1 MPRFYI
7 STPIYYVNDRPH
19 IGHVYTT
26 LIADVAARFHRLKGE
41 DTFFLTGTDEH
52 STKVTEAARR
62 NEMSVEDWARRNA
75 DAFKACFQT
84 LGMSF
89 DDFIRTSEQRHKD
102 EVGLRV
108 SQLLASGDV
117 YLGEYEGWYDEGQ
130 EEYVTQTAAEESN
143 FLSPI
148 NKRPL
153 VRRREQNYFFK
164 LSAYADELE
173 RLIES
178 DEIKVQPPG
187 RKQEMLSRIREGL
200 NDVPVSRISDE
211 TWGIQVPGQERHVIY
226 VWIDALLN
234 YLSAVD
240 TDGRRHYW
248 PADVHLV
255 GKDILW
261 FHAVIWPALLLALR
275 KRLGN
280 EWIAPPRRVYAHGF
294 WIREGEKMSKS
305 MANFV
310 DLEEI
315 DGYVAKYGLDAMRFF
330 LVLAGPLGASD
341 ADFARERIHEA
352 YSTHLVNTVGNS
364 VSRTTTM
371 IEKNFDNIV
380 PAPLE
385 HPESPKQAVLALV
398 EQALAAGEA
407 LAVDKMAASAVAIV
421 REVDLFIQT
430 TQPFKMAKDPAQHD
444 AAGGV
449 LYTCLE
455 SLRLASLFLWPVMP
469 EKMAQVWQRIGCEH
483 YLAPVAGNALDQ
495 WCTWGGIVPGTN
507 IEKGEGL
514 FPRLA
519 AETN

>member
-1 MPRFYI
+1 MSRFYI

-26 LIADVAARFHRLKGE
+26 LIADVVARFHRLKGD
-41 DTFFLTGTDEH
+41 DTFLLTGTDEH
-52 STKVTEAARR
+52 STKVTDAARR
-62 NEMSVEDWARRNA
+62 NAMSVEDWSRQNA
-75 DAFKACFQT
+75 DAFKACFQK
-84 LGMSF
+84 LDLQF
-89 DDFIRTSEQRHKD
+89 DDFIRTSEPRHKD
-102 EVGLRV
+102 EVRLRV
-108 SQLLASGDV
+108 AQLLESGDV

-130 EEYVTQTAAEESN
+130 EEYVTQAAAEVSE

-164 LSAYADELE
+164 LSAYADTLTE
-173 RLIES
+173 LIES
-178 DEIKVQPPG
+178 DTMRVQPPG
-187 RKQEMLSRIREGL
+187 RKQETLARIREGL

-211 TWGIQVPGQERHVIY
+211 DWGIKVPGQDAHVIY

-240 TDGRRHYW
+240 TDDRRHYW

-261 FHAVIWPALLLALR
+261 FHAVIWPALLLALG
-275 KRLGN
+275 KQPGN
-280 EWIAPPRRVYAHGF
+280 EWIKVPKRIHAHGF

-305 MANFV
+305 MGNFV

-330 LVLAGPLGASD
+330 LVVAGPLGASD
-341 ADFARERIHEA
+341 ADFARERVHES
-352 YSTHLVNTVGNS
+352 YSANLVNTFGNS
-364 VSRTTTM
+364 ISRTTTM
-371 IEKNFDNIV
+371 IEKSFDGKI

-385 HPESPKQAVLALV
+385 HPDSPKQAVLELV
-398 EQALAAGEA
+398 EQARTAGEA
-407 LAVDKMAASAVAIV
+407 LAVDKMAAAAIAIV
-421 REVDLFIQT
+421 REVDLFIQR
-430 TQPFKMAKDPAQHD
+430 TQPFQLVKDPAQRD

-469 EKMAQVWQRIGCEH
+469 DKMAQVWSRIGCTH
-483 YLAPVAGNALDQ
+483 YLTPTADHGLDQ
-495 WCTWGGIVPGTN
+495 WSAWGGIVSGTM

-519 AETN
+519 AES

>member
-1 MPRFYI
+1 MSRFYI

-26 LIADVAARFHRLKGE
+26 LIADVIARYHRLKGD
-41 DTFFLTGTDEH
+41 DTFLLTGTDEH
-52 STKVTEAARR
+52 SNKVIEKANENGMSAEAW
-62 NEMSVEDWARRNA
+62 SKQNA
-75 DAFKACFQT
+75 DAFKSCFQS
-84 LGMSF
+84 LGLAF

-102 EVGLRV
+102 EVRLRV
-108 SQLLASGDV
+108 SQLLESGDV

-153 VRRREQNYFFK
+153 VRRREQNYFFR
-164 LSAYADELE
+164 LSAYADALIE
-173 RLIES
+173 LIES
-178 DEIKVQPPG
+178 DAMRVQPPG
-187 RKQEMLSRIREGL
+187 RKQEMLARIRDGL

-211 TWGIQVPGQERHVIY
+211 SWGIQVPGQERHVIY

-275 KRLGN
+275 KRPGN
-280 EWIAPPRRVYAHGF
+280 EWIAPPTRVHAHGF

-305 MANFV
+305 MGNFV

-315 DGYVAKYGLDAMRFF
+315 DGYVAKYGLDAMRLF
-330 LVLAGPLGASD
+330 LVVAGPLGAAD
-341 ADFARERIHEA
+341 ADFARERIHET
-352 YSTHLVNTVGNS
+352 YNTNLVNTVGNS

-371 IEKNFDNIV
+371 LDKYFEGV
-380 PAPLE
+380 VQAPLE
-385 HPESPKQAVLALV
+385 HVASPKQAVLDLV
-398 EQALAAGEA
+398 QQARRAADD
-407 LAVDKMAASAVAIV
+407 LAVDRMTQAAVAIV

-430 TQPFKMAKDPAQHD
+430 AQPFKMTAPEQRD
-444 AAGGV
+444 ALGGV
-449 LYTCLE
+449 LYTCIE

-469 EKMAQVWQRIGCEH
+469 EKMGEVWTRIGCAH
-483 YLAPVAGNALDQ
+483 YLAPTAEQNLDA
-495 WCTWGGIVPGTN
+495 WCAWGGIAPGTK

-514 FPRLA
+514 FPRLP
-519 AETN
+519 AEIA

>member
-1 MPRFYI
+1 MSRFYI

-26 LIADVAARFHRLKGE
+26 LIADVVARFHRLKGD
-41 DTFFLTGTDEH
+41 DTFLLTGTDEH
-52 STKVTEAARR
+52 STKVTDAARR
-62 NEMSVEDWARRNA
+62 NDMSVEDWSRQNA
-75 DAFKACFQT
+75 DAFKACFQR
-84 LGMSF
+84 LGLRF
-89 DDFIRTSEQRHKD
+89 DDFIRTSEPRHKD
-102 EVGLRV
+102 EVRLRV
-108 SQLLASGDV
+108 AQLLESGDV

-130 EEYVTQTAAEESN
+130 EEYVTQAAAEASE

-164 LSAYADELE
+164 LSAYADTLTD
-173 RLIES
+173 LIES
-178 DEIKVQPPG
+178 DTMRVQPPG
-187 RKQEMLSRIREGL
+187 RKQEMLARIREGL

-211 TWGIQVPGQERHVIY
+211 DWGIKVPGQDAHVIY

-240 TDGRRHYW
+240 TDERRHYW

-261 FHAVIWPALLLALR
+261 FHAVIWPALLLALG
-275 KRLGN
+275 KQPGN
-280 EWIAPPRRVYAHGF
+280 AWIKVPQRIHAHGF

-305 MANFV
+305 MGNFV

-330 LVLAGPLGASD
+330 LVVAGPLGASD
-341 ADFARERIHEA
+341 ADFARERVHEA
-352 YSTHLVNTVGNS
+352 YSTNLVNTFGNS
-364 VSRTTTM
+364 ISRTTTM
-371 IEKNFDNIV
+371 IEKSFDGKI

-385 HPESPKQAVLALV
+385 HADSPKQAVLELV
-398 EQALAAGEA
+398 AQARAAGDA
-407 LAVDKMAASAVAIV
+407 LAVDKMAAAAIAIV
-421 REVDLFIQT
+421 REVDLFIQR
-430 TQPFKMAKDPAQHD
+430 TQPFQMVKDPAQRD

-469 EKMAQVWQRIGCEH
+469 DKMAQVWSRIGCAH
-483 YLAPVAGNALDQ
+483 YLTPTADNGLDQ
-495 WCTWGGIVPGTN
+495 WSAWGGIVPGHAL
-507 IEKGEGL
+507 EKGEGL

-519 AETN
+519 ADS

>member
-1 MPRFYI
+1 MSRFYI

-26 LIADVAARFHRLKGE
+26 LIADVVARYHRLKGD

-52 STKVTEAARR
+52 SAKVTEAARR
-62 NEMSVEDWARRNA
+62 NGMSVEDWARQNA
-75 DAFKACFQT
+75 DAFKACFQG
-84 LGMSF
+84 LGLGF

-102 EVGLRV
+102 EVRLRV
-108 SQLLASGDV
+108 AQLLESGDV

-130 EEYVTQTAAEESN
+130 EEYVTETAAEESN

-178 DEIKVQPPG
+178 DRIRVQPAG
-187 RKQEMLSRIREGL
+187 RKQEMLARIRDGL

-211 TWGIQVPGQERHVIY
+211 RWGIQVPGQDAHVIY

-275 KRLGN
+275 KRPGN
-280 EWIAPPRRVYAHGF
+280 EWIAPPTRVHAHGF

-305 MANFV
+305 MGNFV

-330 LVLAGPLGASD
+330 LVVAGPLGASD

-352 YSTHLVNTVGNS
+352 YGTHLVNTVGNS
-364 VSRTTTM
+364 VSRTTRM
-371 IEKNFDNIV
+371 IEKNFDGIV

-385 HPESPKQAVLALV
+385 HADSPKAAVLALV
-398 EQALAAGEA
+398 EDARAAAET
-407 LAVDKMAASAVAIV
+407 LAVDKMAAAAVAIV
-421 REVDLFIQT
+421 REVDLFIQK
-430 TQPFKMAKDPAQHD
+430 TQPFKLVKDPEQRD

-469 EKMAQVWQRIGCEH
+469 EKMAEVWKRIGCAH
-483 YLAPVAGNALDQ
+483 YLAPSAERNLDH
-495 WCTWGGIVPGTN
+495 WCAWGGIAAGTA

-519 AETN
+519 ADA